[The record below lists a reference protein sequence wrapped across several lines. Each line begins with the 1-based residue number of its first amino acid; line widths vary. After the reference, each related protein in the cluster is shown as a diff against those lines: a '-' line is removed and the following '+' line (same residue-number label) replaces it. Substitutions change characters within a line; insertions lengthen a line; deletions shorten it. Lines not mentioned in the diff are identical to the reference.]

1 MVSPGGK
8 YSDFGNKM
16 AGYSGT
22 PLPKKLGIKEGLRIA
37 VVNAPENFQRELGA
51 LPENAVFVTRL
62 TKPLDIVLLFV
73 FSERALLRDFAKLAE
88 KLATNGMI
96 WVAWPKKSSGV
107 ATDLTFERVQRIGL
121 DSGLVDV
128 KICAIDDVWSGLKFV
143 LRLKDRA
150 GRNALAR
157 TAK

>member
-1 MVSPGGK
+1 
-8 YSDFGNKM
+8 M
-16 AGYSGT
+16 AGYSST
-22 PLPKKLGIKEGLRIA
+22 PLPKKLGIKEGSRIA
-37 VVNAPENFQRELGA
+37 LVNAPEGFQRDLGK
-51 LPENAVFVTRL
+51 LPSDAVFLTRL

-73 FSERALLRDFAKLAE
+73 MSERALLHDFARFAE
-88 KLATNGMI
+88 KLASKGMI

-143 LRLKDRA
+143 FRLKDRA
-150 GRNALAR
+150 AR
-157 TAK
+157 GNTK